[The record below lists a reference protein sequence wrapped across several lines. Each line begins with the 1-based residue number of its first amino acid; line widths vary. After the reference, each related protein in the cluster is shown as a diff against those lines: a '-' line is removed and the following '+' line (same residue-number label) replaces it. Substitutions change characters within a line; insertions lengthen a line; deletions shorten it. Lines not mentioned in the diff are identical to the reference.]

1 MRELWDVLVLRVL
14 GVCVTC
20 EGCEKSPPSASTR
33 ATLRRFGRHAWHR
46 PGLTSGGPRAAV
58 TSFAPHSTAWPVSG
72 SGRGLGCPAILS
84 LGGSWRIGGPP
95 RHHCRPERRGHTCA
109 HTHLCTPPAPLGTS
123 FVDER
128 PARLRRPC
136 LALQL
141 PAAVLLKSSTVLA
154 RVALFSPLNGG
165 GREVTLRP
173 HSAAS
178 VRPSSPGCSPGTRCG
193 AALGRGWREGGGKGG
208 QPRARG
214 AEISGC
220 TSGTR
225 LRASPCEATGPPR
238 MRGEAASP
246 GSPGAGVVVRGGAG
260 SWGQKPEGRV
270 TGDPPMGV
278 WRVPGGWFCVFFPMR
293 GRGSRRRS
301 PGCWAGPETGVP
313 AWLEQSP
320 GKRRPEHSAWT

>member
-14 GVCVTC
+14 GVCVMC

-58 TSFAPHSTAWPVSG
+58 TSSAPHSTAWPVSG
-72 SGRGLGCPAILS
+72 SGRGSGCPAILS

-109 HTHLCTPPAPLGTS
+109 HTHLCTPPAPLGTG

-154 RVALFSPLNGG
+154 RAALFSPLNAEAERSCCGLTLRPPSVPAALGAPRGHGVGRPWGEAG
-165 GREVTLRP
+165 GRE
-173 HSAAS
+173 
-178 VRPSSPGCSPGTRCG
+178 G
-193 AALGRGWREGGGKGG
+193 GR
-208 QPRARG
+208 A
-214 AEISGC
+214 
-220 TSGTR
+220 
-225 LRASPCEATGPPR
+225 
-238 MRGEAASP
+238 
-246 GSPGAGVVVRGGAG
+246 GSPGHGEQKSLAAHQEHVSGLRPVRQPDHPGCGA
-260 SWGQKPEGRV
+260 
-270 TGDPPMGV
+270 
-278 WRVPGGWFCVFFPMR
+278 
-293 GRGSRRRS
+293 RRRHQ
-301 PGCWAGPETGVP
+301 GAQ
-313 AWLEQSP
+313 EQVS
-320 GKRRPEHSAWT
+320 S

>member
-1 MRELWDVLVLRVL
+1 MHTHTPVHAPRTARDRLR
-14 GVCVTC
+14 GR
-20 EGCEKSPPSASTR
+20 ATR
-33 ATLRRFGRHAWHR
+33 AAAETV
-46 PGLTSGGPRAAV
+46 PGAPAACCCPFEILNGSRTSG
-58 TSFAPHSTAWPVSG
+58 PV
-72 SGRGLGCPAILS
+72 LPT
-84 LGGSWRIGGPP
+84 
-95 RHHCRPERRGHTCA
+95 ER
-109 HTHLCTPPAPLGTS
+109 
-123 FVDER
+123 
-128 PARLRRPC
+128 
-136 LALQL
+136 
-141 PAAVLLKSSTVLA
+141 
-154 RVALFSPLNGG
+154 G

>member
-14 GVCVTC
+14 GVCVMC

-58 TSFAPHSTAWPVSG
+58 TSSAPHSTAWPVSG
-72 SGRGLGCPAILS
+72 SGRGSGCPAILS

-109 HTHLCTPPAPLGTS
+109 HTHLCTPPAPLGIG

-128 PARLRRPC
+128 PVRLRRPC

-178 VRPSSPGCSPGTRCG
+178 VRPWVLPGDTV
-193 AALGRGWREGGGKGG
+193 W
-208 QPRARG
+208 
-214 AEISGC
+214 
-220 TSGTR
+220 
-225 LRASPCEATGPPR
+225 
-238 MRGEAASP
+238 
-246 GSPGAGVVVRGGAG
+246 GSPGARLAGGRG
-260 SWGQKPEGRV
+260 EGRAA
-270 TGDPPMGV
+270 
-278 WRVPGGWFCVFFPMR
+278 PGT
-293 GRGSRRRS
+293 GSRNL
-301 PGCWAGPETGVP
+301 
-313 AWLEQSP
+313 WLHIRNTSQ
-320 GKRRPEHSAWT
+320 GFAL